1 MDDDGGATRQYCPMY
16 HEVGTGGSGSM
27 RCPGDGSITFC
38 GCGETIKTCGSLSF
52 AEDPEAFWPVDAF
65 AAVAQ
70 RTQGCYGGD
79 GREEICSCSC
89 PDSAGCT
96 YVVGIGLHCESNNPD
111 PCLFQ
116 CGSLNTYSGSG
127 SDP

>member
-1 MDDDGGATRQYCPMY
+1 MY

-27 RCPGDGSITFC
+27 HCPGDGSITFC

-70 RTQGCYGGD
+70 RTQ
-79 GREEICSCSC
+79 
-89 PDSAGCT
+89 AGLLRW
-96 YVVGIGLHCESNNPD
+96 GWARRDLLLLLP
-111 PCLFQ
+111 
-116 CGSLNTYSGSG
+116 
-127 SDP
+127 

>member
-1 MDDDGGATRQYCPMY
+1 MDDDGGATRQHCPMY
-16 HEVGTGGSGSM
+16 HEVGKGGSGSM
-27 RCPGDGSITFC
+27 RSPGDGSITFC

-79 GREEICSCSC
+79 GREEI
-89 PDSAGCT
+89 
-96 YVVGIGLHCESNNPD
+96 I
-111 PCLFQ
+111 
-116 CGSLNTYSGSG
+116 
-127 SDP
+127 